1 VYLVSTGAAHLRW
14 LAELDALTNSEQ
26 CPPAAFR
33 HPWTVDETDACFIVK
48 DRNGQAL
55 VYVYYEDEPGR
66 RMATHRLTR
75 DEARRIAIN
84 VAKVPD
90 LLEATGAALTSLAA
104 ASSL

>member
-1 VYLVSTGAAHLRW
+1 
-14 LAELDALTNSEQ
+14 
-26 CPPAAFR
+26 
-33 HPWTVDETDACFIVK
+33 
-48 DRNGQAL
+48 
-55 VYVYYEDEPGR
+55 
-66 RMATHRLTR
+66 MATHRLTR